1 MKLTHQQR
9 LRINTQAGRPTR
21 MQPQSVD
28 LIRRLKRLEGSTQ
41 RVVRGYLHDLRRDAP
56 AGRDIVLERPRLGE
70 RSP

>member
-9 LRINTQAGRPTR
+9 LRINTQAGKPTR

-41 RVVRGYLHDLRRDAP
+41 RVVRGYLHDLRRAP
-56 AGRDIVLERPRLGE
+56 AGQDIVLERPRLGE